1 MLSIHY
7 LTIAAY
13 AAGLVATLI
22 LAAFLTPSRWWQR
35 PNVRAL
41 TIVAGGTWGIGTLLM
56 GLAQAPAL
64 AATPL
69 AAPALLAAPAS
80 TGRTF
85 RVRDDLNLRTGQGI
99 GAQRIAV
106 VPAGTL
112 VTTTGL
118 RLVASDSPR
127 GRARCQRLVE
137 QPVATACRR
146 KPALSPPGA
155 SD

>member
-69 AAPALLAAPAS
+69 AAPALLAAPVS

-118 RLVASDSPR
+118 REGDWWQVTAR
-127 GRARCQRLVE
+127 VGGRDVSGWSSSLWL
-137 QPVATACRR
+137 RR
-146 KPALSPPGA
+146 ADESRH
-155 SD
+155 

>member
-56 GLAQAPAL
+56 GFAQTPAL

-80 TGRTF
+80 PARTF

-118 RLVASDSPR
+118 REGDWWQVTAR
-127 GRARCQRLVE
+127 VGGRDVSGWSSSLWL
-137 QPVATACRR
+137 RR
-146 KPALSPPGA
+146 ADESRH
-155 SD
+155 

>member
-118 RLVASDSPR
+118 REGDWWQVTAR
-127 GRARCQRLVE
+127 VGGRDVSGWSSSLWL
-137 QPVATACRR
+137 RR
-146 KPALSPPGA
+146 ADESRH
-155 SD
+155 